1 MDTKKCNKCHRLL
14 FVSDFHKRTASSD
27 GLDNACKEC
36 RKGTNYGRNTN
47 LQEAPER
54 DREPAEQ
61 ILTALGYE
69 LYNDDNPIHEQFNRR
84 LATKYNY
91 K

>member
-1 MDTKKCNKCHRLL
+1 MDTKKCNKCSRILDIT
-14 FVSDFHKRTASSD
+14 DFHKRTASSD

-36 RKGTNYGRNTN
+36 RRGTNYGKNTH
-47 LQEAPER
+47 LEEAPER
-54 DREPAEQ
+54 DKKPAEQ

-69 LYNDDNPIHEQFNRR
+69 LYNKNNPIHKQFNQRI
-84 LATKYNY
+84 ATKYNF